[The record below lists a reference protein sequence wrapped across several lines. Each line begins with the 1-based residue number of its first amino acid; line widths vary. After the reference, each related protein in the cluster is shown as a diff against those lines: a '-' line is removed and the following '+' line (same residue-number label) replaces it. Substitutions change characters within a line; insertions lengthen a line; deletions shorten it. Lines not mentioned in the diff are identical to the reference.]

1 MFNGMVQLKSKRLED
16 LTFLTERRL
25 QQAKKIKCYDKLSLA
40 QKFSVS
46 KLSQFGYDLLY
57 VRKETYGLVAILKSQ
72 SAFVTVCHFGEIN
85 TTPNILMRKNS
96 GTNDVKLGISL

>member
-1 MFNGMVQLKSKRLED
+1 MVQLENKLLND

-25 QQAKKIKCYDKLSLA
+25 KLAKQVKCYDKLSLA

-57 VRKETYGLVAILKSQ
+57 VRKESYGLIAILKSR
-72 SAFVTVCHFGEIN
+72 SAFVTVCHLGEIN
-85 TTPNILMRKNS
+85 TTPNILMRKNY
-96 GTNDVKLGISL
+96 GDTDVKLGTSL

>member
-1 MFNGMVQLKSKRLED
+1 MVQLENKLLEE
-16 LTFLTERRL
+16 LTYLTERRIQL
-25 QQAKKIKCYDKLSLA
+25 VKKIKCYDKLSLA

-57 VRKETYGLVAILKSQ
+57 VRKESYGLIAILKSR
-72 SAFVTVCHFGEIN
+72 STFVTVCHLGEIN

-96 GTNDVKLGISL
+96 GVKDVESGVSL